1 MSGTTEPAELLDV
14 ARRLCASVQW
24 STTAWATR
32 AVALLVRQSVEMR
45 LAQFWEVNAP
55 GVALVSRRTQFLL
68 LHDCLPSAAVSDAHA
83 AWSQLSHACHHRVFD
98 LEPSL
103 SQARQWI
110 DQAER
115 FGIALR
121 DANAPKR

>member
-1 MSGTTEPAELLDV
+1 MSQTADPAELLDV

-45 LAQFWEVNAP
+45 LAQYWEVTSP
-55 GVALVSRRTQFLL
+55 SVGRVSRRTQFLL
-68 LHDCLPSAAVSDAHA
+68 LHDRLSSAQVADAHA

-121 DANAPKR
+121 EANARNR

>member
-1 MSGTTEPAELLDV
+1 MSGTADPAELLEV
-14 ARRLCASVQW
+14 ARRLCGSVQW

-45 LAQFWEVNAP
+45 LTQFWEVASP
-55 GVALVSRRTQFLL
+55 GVALVARRTQFLL
-68 LHDCLPSAAVSDAHA
+68 LHDRLPSAAVAEAHA
-83 AWSQLSHACHHRVFD
+83 TWSQLSHACHHRVFD

-115 FGIALR
+115 FGTALR
-121 DANAPKR
+121 EANVRTP